1 MQGARGEPSRRRGQG
16 RPPARRRLCSV
27 SFLRLGFPF
36 SLCVCSCLSRGTGK
50 AEPSLQPPQLRGQP
64 RAPHPRP
71 YSVSLCWEGA
81 AEPLLDPVP
90 LTGLQPCGSFGRRA
104 TRSHPS
110 FPVCVSVTASS
121 GRGEGGVGRSGLCPN
136 TGLGVSTGLV
146 SFPLPGAPALG
157 AGCAGPAGCSQGE
170 HHQAA
175 PCCPETATRWVPAEP
190 PLPS

>member
-1 MQGARGEPSRRRGQG
+1 MQGARGEPSRRRGRG
-16 RPPARRRLCSV
+16 RPPARKRLCSV

-36 SLCVCSCLSRGTGK
+36 SLCVCSCLLKGTGK

-121 GRGEGGVGRSGLCPN
+121 GRGEGGIGRSGLCPN
-136 TGLGVSTGLV
+136 TR
-146 SFPLPGAPALG
+146 PE
-157 AGCAGPAGCSQGE
+157 GE
-170 HHQAA
+170 HWFGFLS
-175 PCCPETATRWVPAEP
+175 PPWCPSFGGRVCRASGMQPRRASPGSTVLPRNGETVGPG
-190 PLPS
+190 